1 MSLPEAL
8 GLLSAAGGGALVK
21 GASDELGRIGKQA
34 FQSMA
39 GQYDESGQLVNEG
52 LAQELRGMLEFQ
64 PYSITTAT
72 GSQFGMTQ
80 DPVTGEM
87 TYQMGLS
94 PREQELQQTLADQA
108 GMFFGL
114 AGSPTADR
122 EQQVYERMMAAT
134 APERERQ
141 RLALEE
147 RLANQGRLGVRT
159 SMFGGTPEQLAM
171 AKAEEEARNMAI
183 LNAME
188 FAGQEQQRQA
198 QLGSGMLAS
207 SYMPQAQLLQGLEP
221 GMSASEARR
230 QALSEQAKTY
240 GQTYATGLEALLQS
254 ALGQATLAGTTGQG
268 LLTGGLAGLF
278 K

>member
-1 MSLPEAL
+1 MALPEAL

-21 GASDELGRIGKQA
+21 SAYDKLADVGEQA
-34 FQSMA
+34 YQEMA
-39 GQYDESGQLVNEG
+39 GEGG
-52 LAQELRGMLEFQ
+52 LAERLQGMLEFQ

-72 GSQFGMTQ
+72 GSQFGMAQ

-94 PREQELQQTLADQA
+94 PREQQLQQTLADQA

-114 AGSPTADR
+114 AGAPTADR

-134 APERERQ
+134 ASERERQ

-183 LNAME
+183 LNAMQ

-207 SYMPQAQLLQGLEP
+207 SYMPQAQLLQGLAP

-254 ALGQATLAGTTGQG
+254 ALGQSTLAGAAGQG
-268 LLTGGLAGLF
+268 LLTGALKGLF
-278 K
+278 E